1 MNEEA
6 YIIAG
11 AGLTGL
17 IAALMLSKKKL
28 KKKLLYSKRH
38 HLWVEKTK
46 VLFILIMKFLIS
58 ECT

>member
-17 IAALMLSKKKL
+17 MAALMLSKKKP
-28 KKKLLYSKRH
+28 KKKIIIFERSSSLG
-38 HLWVEKTK
+38 
-46 VLFILIMKFLIS
+46 
-58 ECT
+58 